1 LRREALGTAA
11 AAVLAAGIVVGIV
24 AGAVLRLLG
33 LLLACAG
40 SVVGI
45 TNAMDCAGTWAGE
58 GLSVAQ
64 VEHHKKEAKM
74 RLQEML
80 KLHVGEQYQL
90 AVFLGR
96 LTHQKGADII
106 AEVGTIVTIHAAFN
120 LCDVGCLQLGNVLSF
135 KWHNGFCM
143 YDLGR
148 SI

>member
-1 LRREALGTAA
+1 M
-11 AAVLAAGIVVGIV
+11 
-24 AGAVLRLLG
+24 
-33 LLLACAG
+33 
-40 SVVGI
+40 GI

-64 VEHHKKEAKM
+64 VEQRKKEAKL

-106 AEVGTIVTIHAAFN
+106 AEVGPGMT
-120 LCDVGCLQLGNVLSF
+120 
-135 KWHNGFCM
+135 
-143 YDLGR
+143 
-148 SI
+148 